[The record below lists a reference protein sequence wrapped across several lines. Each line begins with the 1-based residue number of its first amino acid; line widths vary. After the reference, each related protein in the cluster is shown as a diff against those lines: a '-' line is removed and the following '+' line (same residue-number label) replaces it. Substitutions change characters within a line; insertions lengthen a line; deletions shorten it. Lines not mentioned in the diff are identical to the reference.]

1 MAWRRLLITVL
12 LIAPVLWLLAF
23 GFTRDARYITSPLL
37 AKEAAPFTVTLFDG
51 RKISLTD
58 LRGKAVFLNF
68 WASWCTPCRTEAK
81 DLEAAWQRLRDK
93 NMVFLGVALQD
104 TEKNSRAFLRNS
116 ISAIPMARMKA
127 EKSPSTTACGEFP
140 RVFSSIP
147 KDALP
152 ISMSAASAPRWSTP
166 NWKKPPAASSAPRKA
181 RTIINPFA
189 DLPCSFDRSSSL
201 FPFWS

>member
-104 TEKNSRAFLRNS
+104 TEKNSRAFLKEFN
-116 ISAIPMARMKA
+116 ISYPNGQDESRKIAVDYGVWGIP
-127 EKSPSTTACGEFP
+127 ES
-140 RVFSSIP
+140 SSIP

>member
-23 GFTRDARYITSPLL
+23 SFTRDARYITSPLL

-68 WASWCTPCRTEAK
+68 WASWCTPYRTEAK

-104 TEKNSRAFLRNS
+104 TEKNPRAFLKEFNITYPNGKDEACKIAVDYGTWGIPESFFIDPEGR
-116 ISAIPMARMKA
+116 ITYKHVGTIRAALVIAKLEDAARGIVSAQEGKGDYNAVR
-127 EKSPSTTACGEFP
+127 
-140 RVFSSIP
+140 
-147 KDALP
+147 
-152 ISMSAASAPRWSTP
+152 
-166 NWKKPPAASSAPRKA
+166 
-181 RTIINPFA
+181 
-189 DLPCSFDRSSSL
+189 
-201 FPFWS
+201 